1 MRLKSGIK
9 LPVLLHVLKS
19 GWSLQLGLGWVK
31 MSPHQNI
38 CKLNSCSQ
46 CSQNGC
52 RKIPQTSPAG
62 APRTNSYFCTLPIW
76 GQCGLEK
83 GGACVSQPR
92 PPRPALSKQESWG
105 RPFLHGG
112 PEVGFSKEMKSCLVW
127 TAKAGP
133 ASAFRDLI
141 CVDFLAIS
149 SLWSHR
155 EGRVEPVNSSLHQ
168 RGSGKEGQIGD

>member
-1 MRLKSGIK
+1 M
-9 LPVLLHVLKS
+9 LLHFFFFGK
-19 GWSLQLGLGWVK
+19 GWSLQLGLGWVT

-38 CKLNSCSQ
+38 CKPNSCSQ

-52 RKIPQTSPAG
+52 RKIPQASLVG
-62 APRTNSYFCTLPIW
+62 APRTNSYFCTLPTW
-76 GQCGLEK
+76 GQCGFKK

-127 TAKAGP
+127 TASTSMGP
-133 ASAFRDLI
+133 ASAFHDLI
-141 CVDFLAIS
+141 WVDFLAIS
-149 SLWSHR
+149 LLWSRR
-155 EGRVEPVNSSLHQ
+155 EGRVGPMNSSLRQ
-168 RGSGKEGQIGD
+168 RGSGKEG